1 MNQKSFIFIG
11 RSGCGKGTQSS
22 LLTEYI
28 KKIDPNRGILNIQ
41 VGDEFRKFIL
51 GSSDT
56 QKISKEIYEAGG
68 LQPEFLA
75 IYMWA
80 HVLVEKFTKNE
91 HIIMDGM
98 PRKVHEAGVLDSI
111 FGFYGLERPAV
122 IHLDI
127 SKDVSV
133 ARLLARNRSDDNTE
147 DIATRQSWYET
158 DVVPAIDYYRND
170 KKYQFLHIDGNRP
183 IEVVHNDIISKLSFE

>member
-1 MNQKSFIFIG
+1 MNKKFFIFIG
-11 RSGCGKGTQSS
+11 RSGCGKGTQSAM
-22 LLTEYI
+22 LLEYL
-28 KKIDPNRGILNIQ
+28 KKVDPTREILYIQ
-41 VGDEFRKFIL
+41 SGDEFRKFIQ

-56 QKISKEIYEAGG
+56 QKMSKEIYDAGG

-91 HIIMDGM
+91 HIVMDGM

-111 FGFYGLERPAV
+111 FGFYGLNRPAV

-127 SKDVSV
+127 NKEVSIDRLI
-133 ARLLARNRSDDNTE
+133 ARKRFDDNRE
-147 DIATRQSWYET
+147 DIAVRLSWYQT
-158 DVVPAIDYYRND
+158 DVVPAIEYYKNN
-170 KKYQFLHIDGNRP
+170 KNYQFLHINGERP
-183 IEVVHNDIISKLSFE
+183 IEEVHKDIINQLNFE

>member
-11 RSGCGKGTQSS
+11 RSGCGKGTQSA

-28 KKIDPNRGILNIQ
+28 KKIDPNRSILNIQ

-56 QKISKEIYEAGG
+56 QKISKEIYDEGG

-80 HVLVEKFTKNE
+80 NVLVEKFTKNE

-111 FGFYGLERPAV
+111 FDFYDLERPVV

-127 SKDVSV
+127 SREISV
-133 ARLLARNRSDDNTE
+133 ERLTARKRFDDNAE
-147 DIATRQSWYET
+147 DIVTRQNWYET
-158 DVVPAIDYYRND
+158 DVVPAINYYRNNN
-170 KKYQFLHIDGNRP
+170 KYQFLHINGDRP
-183 IEVVHNDIISKLSFE
+183 IEEVHKDIISRLNF

>member
-11 RSGCGKGTQSS
+11 RSGCGKGTQSA

-28 KKIDPNRGILNIQ
+28 KKIDPNRSILNIQ

-56 QKISKEIYEAGG
+56 QKISKEIYDAGG

-80 HVLVEKFTKNE
+80 NVLVEKFTKNE

-111 FGFYGLERPAV
+111 FGFYGLERPVV

-127 SKDVSV
+127 SRETSV
-133 ARLLARNRSDDNTE
+133 DRLTARKRFDDNAE
-147 DIATRQSWYET
+147 DIVTRQNWYET
-158 DVVPAIDYYRND
+158 DVVPAINYYRDN
-170 KKYQFLHIDGNRP
+170 KNYQFLHIIGERP
-183 IEVVHNDIISKLSFE
+183 IEEVHKDIVSKLNF